1 MRHGAVLAC
10 GVIACGD
17 DVSRSLVPYVALI
30 ASLMEKEAIDCV
42 VAQSPGCGQGIGGAK
57 MVVLVV

>member
-1 MRHGAVLAC
+1 MRYGAVLAC

-42 VAQSPGCGQGIGGAK
+42 VAQ
-57 MVVLVV
+57 